1 MLFPCIHHPATTTAT
16 THLSRWCNAD
26 TDSAHSTP
34 RSPIMGRGRRP
45 NLALEP
51 TRALQTQR
59 AFRQRKAQHLAT
71 LEQSV
76 QLLEDENS
84 HLRKLLNFAPRSPV
98 STRVKESS
106 SPLDS
111 SVVVKGEEQEEVE
124 RCGSCARLRQE
135 NRRLEHSA
143 AQSEVRTVELGQTVK
158 ILQGVLANHGIPVS
172 ASMDGTMVEHRSKRM
187 RMDPSETNGIHMT
200 EQYFHPAEHQSGA
213 GPSRRNGGSTWH
225 NTPSP
230 SALAHTPPAAAASAA
245 GGFSPRYSLHSPSA
259 VDEYYRRSIPP
270 PPPSAGMNGARHNG
284 NGGGSRLSSHPMS
297 PAPAA
302 RQHWSTGNSSASDSP
317 AAMSRS
323 HHHPPPLPPH
333 ANGWSHSPPVHIP
346 AQPDQHSRSVMGARR
361 SGEEY
366 TPPGQSYDFG
376 VAMAS
381 PRMRMAG
388 SPRDR
393 DSSRNASHPAPSPA
407 QATSKAQPC
416 KPTASQDE
424 TKCCPPTNNGKSCIP
439 QPKPPTPPETI
450 DHRATS
456 ESWSGPPPLGVS
468 FNMRTSTSTTTVA
481 SDATPTAA
489 AVAGSTDQGKPDELR
504 EDDCCFGLAKCEL
517 EGQTPP
523 SAAAAATIEPVKL
536 DELKEDECCFGLV
549 KCDPQGRI
557 II

>member
-1 MLFPCIHHPATTTAT
+1 
-16 THLSRWCNAD
+16 
-26 TDSAHSTP
+26 
-34 RSPIMGRGRRP
+34 MGRGRRP

-84 HLRKLLNFAPRSPV
+84 HLRKLLNLAPKSPLA
-98 STRVKESS
+98 TRVKESA

-111 SVVVKGEEQEEVE
+111 SVAAVKGEEQEEVE

-135 NRRLEHSA
+135 NRRLEHAA
-143 AQSEVRTVELGQTVK
+143 AQWESRMMESHQTVK
-158 ILQGVLANHGIPVS
+158 ALQGVLAHHGIPPP
-172 ASMDGTMVEHRSKRM
+172 ASMDGMMVEHRSKRM
-187 RMDPSETNGIHMT
+187 RTDPSETNDVHMT
-200 EQYFHPAEHQSGA
+200 EQYFNPADHQSVA
-213 GPSRRNGGSTWH
+213 GPSRRNGGSSWH

-230 SALAHTPPAAAASAA
+230 SALAPTPPAAAAPA
-245 GGFSPRYSLHSPSA
+245 GGFSPRYSIHSPSA

-270 PPPSAGMNGARHNG
+270 PLPSGVTNGARHNG
-284 NGGGSRLSSHPMS
+284 NSGGSRLPSHPMS

-323 HHHPPPLPPH
+323 HHPAPPPPPH
-333 ANGWSHSPPVHIP
+333 TNGWTHSPPVHIP
-346 AQPDQHSRSVMGARR
+346 AQPDPHARSVMGARR
-361 SGEEY
+361 LGEEY
-366 TPPGQSYDFG
+366 TSPGQSYEF
-376 VAMAS
+376 VAAAS
-381 PRMRMAG
+381 PRMRVVG

-393 DSSRNASHPAPSPA
+393 DSPRNGTYAASSPA
-407 QATSKAQPC
+407 QAASKAQPC
-416 KPTASQDE
+416 KPSASQGE
-424 TKCCPPTNNGKSCIP
+424 TKCCPPTNSGKSCIP

-456 ESWSGPPPLGVS
+456 DSWSGPPPLGVS
-468 FNMRTSTSTTTVA
+468 FNMRTPTTITTAA

-489 AVAGSTDQGKPDELR
+489 AVAGSTDQVKPGELK

-523 SAAAAATIEPVKL
+523 TAAAAATTEPVKL